1 MSGWPYNIV
10 RHRFGRFNSLMA
22 VGVAVVLL
30 AACFMLGGDLTQ
42 VRVGGRVVTM
52 ETVSAEYDGD
62 ISASGAVQLPVG
74 SSYLTPERVMTE
86 HVYNNLHFLK
96 LCAVS
101 AFLLFLAS
109 LFFRDTDGI
118 LKLSLIPL
126 SLIAVDT
133 VLNGVLAGALPLV
146 SVADTLR
153 IVALL
158 LLLMAFLF
166 RTPSSLTYAVVFAL
180 VVASEVVGIHPA
192 LKSYNPILDSVWLP
206 VHVTFVLI
214 AYSFF
219 IFAATVSSKNRLYI
233 LLGEICL
240 GCGIILGSLW
250 AHEAWGSY
258 WSWDPKETAALVSF
272 VLYLLLLAVC
282 RRGISRLPAAIALV
296 SVVVTWFC
304 ITTGMHAY

>member
-1 MSGWPYNIV
+1 MT
-10 RHRFGRFNSLMA
+10 
-22 VGVAVVLL
+22 VGITVVLL

-52 ETVSAEYDGD
+52 ETVSAEYDSD
-62 ISASGAVQLPVG
+62 ISCSGVVQLPVG
-74 SSYLTPERVMTE
+74 SSYLTPERVMAE

-109 LFFRDTDGI
+109 LFYRDTDSL

-133 VLNGVLAGALPLV
+133 ALNGVLAGALPLV
-146 SVADTLR
+146 SIADTLR

-158 LLLMAFLF
+158 LLLMAFVF
-166 RTPSSLTYAVVFAL
+166 RSPSSLTYAVVVAL
-180 VVASEVVGIHPA
+180 VVASEFVGVHPA
-192 LKSYNPILDSVWLP
+192 LKSYNPILDSAWLP

-219 IFAATVSSKNRLYI
+219 IFAATVSCKNRLYI

-240 GCGIILGSLW
+240 GCGIILGALW

-272 VLYLLLLAVC
+272 AVYLLVLFVC
-282 RRGISRLPAAIALV
+282 RHAGRLVAGTALA

>member
-1 MSGWPYNIV
+1 MSGWPYKIV
-10 RHRFGRFNSLMA
+10 RYRFGRFSLLMA
-22 VGVAVVLL
+22 ACVTIFLL
-30 AACFMLGGDLTQ
+30 AACFVLGGDLRQ
-42 VRVGGRVVTM
+42 MRVGGRVVTM
-52 ETVSAEYDGD
+52 ETLSARYDGD
-62 ISASGAVQLPVG
+62 ISAGGAVQLPVG

-109 LFFRDTDGI
+109 LFYRDTDSL

-126 SLIAVDT
+126 SLIAADT

-158 LLLMAFLF
+158 LLLMAFVF
-166 RTPSSLTYAVVFAL
+166 RSPSSLTYAVVVAL
-180 VVASEVVGIHPA
+180 VVASEFVGVHPA
-192 LKSYNPILDSVWLP
+192 LKSYNPILDSAWLP

-219 IFAATVSSKNRLYI
+219 IFAATVSCKNRLYI

-240 GCGIILGSLW
+240 GCGIILGALW

-272 VLYLLLLAVC
+272 VIYLILLVVY
-282 RRGISRLPAAIALV
+282 RYTITRLFAAIALV

-304 ITTGMHAY
+304 ITTGMHSY